1 MYYSAYYNV
10 VQIDIVTAIKKGTSQ
25 MIRKTIAAI
34 IAAAM
39 LLGTAAG
46 CSGTS
51 SGEKPIVNTT
61 SDIKRGSSHDPSIV
75 EADGKY
81 YIFGSHRAW
90 LKSDNLV
97 NWESFTNNLS
107 TDYKKI
113 LGDFWEEW
121 PKQPANSD
129 LTGNMWAPDVIY
141 NKAMK
146 KWCMYMS
153 VNGINYKSA
162 IVLLTADTI
171 EGDWTLVGPVVY
183 SGFRDDTVAKTD
195 VPKVLGSSEVP
206 TRYLSPGDTE
216 INAIDPSVK
225 YDDDGSLWMTFG
237 SWFGGLWALKLDA
250 STGLRD
256 YTTTYETAKDET
268 DQYYG
273 IKIAGGHGNSG
284 EGSYIMKQGDYWYL
298 FVSYGALQQQG
309 GYQIREFRS
318 KNITGPY
325 VDEDGNNAVSIETI
339 GSNWTLKTGIRLM
352 GSVEWSG
359 NDNANIEVAQGH
371 NSAFVDEDGTAYVVY
386 HTRFSN
392 RNEEH
397 EVRVRELLTTAD
409 GWLVAAPYE
418 YTGVKAN
425 AKGYQESQ
433 LTGEYEFVVHD
444 PTTFFQGSNG
454 TAKDGKYPY
463 KGVDEPI
470 TIKLESGG
478 KVSGDKTGT
487 WSINKDSNQM
497 TITIDGTEYQGDFAQ
512 LPRETDL
519 KSVMTFTAIG
529 GNTCVWGSQV

>member
-90 LKSDNLV
+90 LKSDDLV

-113 LGDFWEEW
+113 LGDFWEKW

-325 VDEDGNNAVSIETI
+325 VDEDGNNAVSTETI

-409 GWLVAAPYE
+409 DWLVAAPYE

-487 WSINKDSNQM
+487 WSFNKDSNQM

>member
-1 MYYSAYYNV
+1 MYYNTYYNV

-51 SGEKPIVNTT
+51 SGEKPIVDTT

-90 LKSDNLV
+90 LKSDDLV

-256 YTTTYETAKDET
+256 YTTTHETAKDET

-325 VDEDGNNAVSIETI
+325 VDEDGNNAVSTVTI

-409 GWLVAAPYE
+409 GWLAAAPYE

-487 WSINKDSNQM
+487 WSFNKDSNQM